1 MKNKKG
7 FTLAEI
13 LGIIIIIGILLVIV
27 APAITSR
34 INNLKDKS
42 KDTGYELVYMA
53 VSQHITENKL
63 KYPSGKKYCIKISDI
78 IDEGKLTSPVKEIDT
93 GKTIDD
99 YSVLVSIYSSG
110 NEYYELIANADECQ
124 AEANLPL
131 IDFIVNPGVNV
142 WTNGNKTVTI
152 IYPDGSTLN
161 KHKKDDL
168 PWAASAGNRPNIVFE
183 ENGKLTAKAEY
194 NGTTIS
200 SKINIEKIDKNKPF
214 MNFSPDEQAAYV
226 KGGKKVKITI
236 TDNESGLLGNQTLSY
251 AWTNS
256 TSTPTSGWKTIKTTN
271 VNGAKSTKVTIPVED
286 SSALSG
292 TYYLHV
298 KSGIKDMAGNN
309 SAASKSNK
317 FMFDNTKPSISF
329 SPNTQTTYV
338 GGGKEITITI
348 EDSGSGLKKTQ
359 TVSYAWTNSTSTPIN
374 GWKTIKTTNSDGAKS
389 TTVKVPASASKGLE
403 GIYYLHVKSGITD
416 MVGNESDEAR
426 TNKFIFDSKGPE
438 CTNSG
443 DSTSWTKNNRTITW
457 GCSDD
462 ASGCKEGKSGGS
474 TTYDTTTKTA
484 TIPAY
489 TIEDNA
495 GNTTTCP
502 KRTANVYVDKT
513 APTFSRIVNSS
524 NGNWTKNNVRIDL
537 EGNDSES
544 GIARWEHS
552 EIDIPRIELVGHVQT
567 FGTTIANDNGWVG
580 STGLGKRLEAFSM
593 RLVNNPHANSG
604 VTYSAQVQN
613 DINYEG
619 GNWQGEK
626 SNGVLAGTINQSKKI
641 YSVNAR
647 LTGDISNYYNIQYQT
662 HNQTDGNTPFA
673 VNGANTYNSGN
684 RRVEA
689 LYAMLT
695 QKAEPG
701 PRTYSS
707 YSNSNSTTYS
717 TTVSAQQDKRYY
729 FRACD
734 NVGNCSEYRATNVK
748 IDKTN
753 PTLSDIKE
761 IGSNIAALCYD
772 TGGSGVQIV
781 SSSSSTSNTLTCN
794 DHAGNSASKT
804 QPIALSLIQG
814 EPSIAVCPCDANM
827 PSRDECFQYAGNN
840 YNTMYISNMSVSG
853 TTFKFH
859 VRIKSNSMSAGWSHN
874 CSDGTKGKLCFAKG
888 DNGTS
893 CYKEIKTGISV
904 SGFCSIG
911 ADIVNE
917 DFSVDMSSY
926 DSGSYR
932 IIFIGAS
939 DWNVSSFYQNSAASS
954 GNYAVV
960 KKG

>member
-152 IYPDGSTLN
+152 IYPDGTTLN

-194 NGTTIS
+194 NGTTIRS
-200 SKINIEKIDKNKPF
+200 TINIEKIDKNKPAMSF
-214 MNFSPDEQAAYV
+214 NPNTQTAYV

-251 AWTNS
+251 AWTAS
-256 TSTPTSGWKTIKTTN
+256 TATPTSGWKTIKTTN

-298 KSGIKDMAGNN
+298 KSGIKDIAGNN

-348 EDSGSGLKKTQ
+348 EDSESGLKKTQ

-389 TTVKVPASASKGLE
+389 TTVKVPASASKNLE

-416 MVGNESDEAR
+416 IVENESDAVR

-462 ASGCKEGKSGGS
+462 ASGCKEGKSGGR
-474 TTYDTTTKTA
+474 TEYTVTTKTA

-513 APTFSRIVNSS
+513 APTLSSVTPSINGWTSGSVTVSLSGSDDHSGVGKWQVASS
-524 NGNWTKNNVRIDL
+524 NNPKIRARAHVQRIGWGDWSEGESILIGTTGVGLRL
-537 EGNDSES
+537 EALQLMIDGGAYS
-544 GIARWEHS
+544 GGIKYQA
-552 EIDIPRIELVGHVQT
+552 HVQT
-567 FGTTIANDNGWVG
+567 YGDQAEKKDGEIAGVEG
-580 STGLGKRLEAFSM
+580 EAKRIEAIRIS
-593 RLVNNPHANSG
+593 
-604 VTYSAQVQN
+604 
-613 DINYEG
+613 
-619 GNWQGEK
+619 
-626 SNGVLAGTINQSKKI
+626 
-641 YSVNAR
+641 
-647 LTGDISNYYNIQYQT
+647 LTGDIANYFNVIYRAHVQGIGWQNYVSNGDLAGTTNE
-662 HNQTDGNTPFA
+662 A
-673 VNGANTYNSGN
+673 
-684 RRVEA
+684 RRIEA
-689 LYAMLT
+689 LEIRLERKGEREPGFSDIADSAKKSLT
-695 QKAEPG
+695 Q
-701 PRTYSS
+701 TF
-707 YSNSNSTTYS
+707 SNQEYTRKYYKIC
-717 TTVSAQQDKRYY
+717 DK
-729 FRACD
+729 
-734 NVGNCSEYRATNVK
+734 VGNCSASKAADIK
-748 IDKTN
+748 IDKAN
-753 PTLSDIKE
+753 PTI
-761 IGSNIAALCYD
+761 SNIAESDSNIVALCSD
-772 TGGSGVQIV
+772 SGGSGTTAP
-781 SSSSSTSNTLTCN
+781 SANSSTSRTLTCYDN
-794 DHAGNSASKT
+794 VGHHVSKT

-814 EPSIAVCPCDANM
+814 EPSIAVCPCDANL